1 MNKFQD
7 LKKQIEAMQEDA
19 ERFYQKGN
27 SAAGVRLRKGMQEL
41 KAAAQ
46 EIREDVQ
53 RIKNQ
58 NSQTA

>member
-1 MNKFQD
+1 
-7 LKKQIEAMQEDA
+7 MQEDA